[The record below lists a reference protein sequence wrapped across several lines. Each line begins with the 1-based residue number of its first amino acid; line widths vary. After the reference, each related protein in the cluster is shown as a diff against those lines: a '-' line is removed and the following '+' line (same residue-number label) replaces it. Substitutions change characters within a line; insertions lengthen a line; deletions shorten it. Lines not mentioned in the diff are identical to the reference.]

1 MQEEWNL
8 LMKNRCI
15 IWLVTGI
22 CLTVIFQ
29 FPLQSVASSADKYAN
44 FAELAEHETEG
55 EDYQIEYTDMG
66 TELLILSPHG
76 GGIEGGVSELVR
88 AFSADYST
96 YLFEGIKPSQNWD
109 LHITSNHFDEPQAVK
124 AVKEH
129 NYTLAFHGYHD
140 IVEHTLVGGTDTGG
154 AKAIVRALHNQGFSA
169 ELVSPSHRLAGE
181 IPKISIINAKQVK
194 AFNWKSAR
202 LNERLFFRSSACGRG
217 QVLKMRR
224 SKRMSQLLKKFWKRG
239 INKIVYLGHIKTK
252 DI

>member
-169 ELVSPSHRLAGE
+169 ELVSPSHRLAGGNPENINNQCKTGQSIQLE
-181 IPKISIINAKQVK
+181 ISTPQREA
-194 AFNWKSAR
+194 
-202 LNERLFFRSSACGRG
+202 FFRSSACGRG

>member
-140 IVEHTLVGGTDTGG
+140 IVEHTLVEERIPEGRKRLSERCTTKVFQRSWSAQATG
-154 AKAIVRALHNQGFSA
+154 LQ
-169 ELVSPSHRLAGE
+169 GE